1 MDVFSCFVSYKGY
14 HKKGTLDFEQ
24 RMVKELLEL
33 LLRKYHSFQA
43 TLMQTIHK
51 QLHERRS
58 SQL

>member
-24 RMVKELLEL
+24 RMVEELSEL
-33 LLRKYHSFQA
+33 LLRKYHSLS
-43 TLMQTIHK
+43 TLVQTIHK
-51 QLHERRS
+51 QLYERRS